1 MLQRKICM
9 LGTFAVGKTSLVRR
23 FVESIYSEKYHTT
36 VGVKIDNKIVRTGKK
51 PLTLMLWDIYGW
63 DDFQALRIE
72 YLRGMS
78 GYLLVADGTRRS
90 TVDDALSIAQSVEKE
105 FARIPF
111 VFLLNKN
118 DLRDEWEVGADIEK
132 HLAGQGWTVMRS
144 SAKTGEGVES
154 AFEKLVQKMLV

>member
-1 MLQRKICM
+1 M